1 MYFQTPNPRDP
12 RNCLN
17 CYRTIPTEEA
27 LAWAAADEAIG
38 PCPSHDFCDCP
49 PEPKRHGYKPTGDAG
64 GWVWAVYDRD
74 TRDEMPVDYEDAQ
87 WNQLAQQLLGSGSY
101 NGPGR
106 WFSEKPMVRLGR
118 SRVLI
123 QQFVGQDI

>member
-12 RNCLN
+12 RICENCHQ
-17 CYRTIPTEEA
+17 TIPTEDA
-27 LAWAAADEAIG
+27 LAFAAADEAIG
-38 PCPSHDFCDCP
+38 PCPPHEFCECP
-49 PEPKRHGYKPTGDAG
+49 PEPKRHGYRETSDCG

-87 WNQLAQQLLGSGSY
+87 WNQLAQQLLGAGSY

-106 WFSEKPMVRLGR
+106 WFSEKPTVRLGR

-123 QQFVGQDI
+123 QQFVGQDV